1 MKKITLNTPDGKT
14 ITLNAPDGATPEQ
27 IKEYATK
34 AVSSYKQ
41 KLNPQPAAP
50 EAVTIQQPQQ
60 KGMLGKAWD
69 ALAVPA
75 QKSKEGWDMIAQ
87 SEAVQPKL
95 SGNLATDVI
104 RGTPKVLAETAA
116 EVAPSFIDRTA
127 ITTAGLGAGV
137 KQVGKA
143 GGAVVGKFGGMLE
156 RGSGLQKGTLE
167 AAFKDPKMI
176 MDFGSKLKAT
186 KLYEEL
192 KQGASVP
199 AHLRTNAKLASD
211 AMNQMSKGN
220 HLTAPDAFKARKA
233 VRALMKSKQ
242 YPMDDLLEA
251 EKGLE
256 AMVFRSANKAD
267 QLYVRAIRA
276 EQMRNISRLNKNGT
290 TGPISAGI
298 MAKIPMLAPFLSPA
312 IQGVSASA
320 AGAAA
325 QIPLAKAAKGAAM
338 LSAEAEHGGKP
349 FDLVGQGL
357 DRLKN
362 RKEKSR
368 GKR

>member
-1 MKKITLNTPDGKT
+1 MKKITINTPDGKS
-14 ITLNAPDGATPEQ
+14 ITLNAPDGATADQ
-27 IKEYATK
+27 IKQAATS
-34 AVSSYKQ
+34 AISSYKQ
-41 KLNPQPAAP
+41 KLTPAAKPAETVTPPAP
-50 EAVTIQQPQQ
+50 ES

-87 SEAVQPKL
+87 SDAVQPKL
-95 SGNLATDVI
+95 TGNLATDVI

-127 ITTAGLGAGV
+127 IMTAGAGAGL
-137 KQVGKA
+137 KASGKA

-156 RGSGLQKGTLE
+156 RGSGLQSGTLA

-186 KLYEEL
+186 QLYNEI

-211 AMNQMSKGN
+211 AMNQMSKGAW
-220 HLTAPDAFKARKA
+220 LTAPDAFKARKA

-290 TGPISAGI
+290 TGPLSAAV
-298 MAKIPMLAPFLSPA
+298 MAKVPILAPFVSPA
-312 IQGVSASA
+312 VQGIGASL
-320 AGAAA
+320 AGAAS
-325 QIPLAKAAKGAAM
+325 QIPLGKAAKAAAM
-338 LSAEAEHGGKP
+338 FSAEAEHGGKSV
-349 FDLVGQGL
+349 DMVGQGL

-362 RKEKSR
+362 RKEKGR